1 MRSFFFLAALPLLV
15 SAWNENVLLGRA
27 TSGNATQCAS
37 GDAVC
42 GEFCIPST
50 YTCCPDLEGGCAAN
64 TECQKGGNGVYGCCP
79 TGNTCTG
86 DGGAEFLDDGS
97 SSSSSST
104 ATTSS
109 GAATKTGSSGNDAG
123 ALVLSKG
130 GVVAAAVAAGLLLG
144 F

>member
-37 GDAVC
+37 GDSVC

-64 TECQKGGNGVYGCCP
+64 TECQKGDNGVYGCCP
-79 TGNTCTG
+79 SGSTCTG
-86 DGGAEFLDDGS
+86 DGGAEFIDDS
-97 SSSSSST
+97 SASSSST
-104 ATTSS
+104 ATSSS
-109 GAATKTGSSGNDAG
+109 GAAASTSTSGNG
-123 ALVLSKG
+123 ADTLVLSKG
-130 GVVAAAVAAGLLLG
+130 GVVVAAAAAGLLFG

>member
-15 SAWNENVLLGRA
+15 SAWNENVLIGRA
-27 TSGNATQCAS
+27 TSGNATQCAT

-79 TGNTCTG
+79 SGNTCTG

-97 SSSSSST
+97 SSSGST

-109 GAATKTGSSGNDAG
+109 GAAAKTASSGSG
-123 ALVLSKG
+123 ADSLVLNKG
-130 GVVAAAVAAGLLLG
+130 GVVVAAAAAGLFFG

>member
-15 SAWNENVLLGRA
+15 SAWNENVLIGRA
-27 TSGNATQCAS
+27 TSGNATQCS
-37 GDAVC
+37 TGDAVC

-79 TGNTCTG
+79 SGNTCTG

-97 SSSSSST
+97 LSSGST

-109 GAATKTGSSGNDAG
+109 GAAAKTGSSGNG
-123 ALVLSKG
+123 ADSLVLSKG
-130 GVVAAAVAAGLLLG
+130 GVVVAAAAAGLFFG